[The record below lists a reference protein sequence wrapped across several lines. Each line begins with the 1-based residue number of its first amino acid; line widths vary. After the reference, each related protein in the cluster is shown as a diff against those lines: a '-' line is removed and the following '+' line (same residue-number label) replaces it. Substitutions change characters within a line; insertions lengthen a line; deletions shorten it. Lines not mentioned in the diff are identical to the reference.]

1 MAPSIMPRG
10 TGLDI
15 ESLDIET
22 KENSGQIPHLVIDVE
37 LIGLEIQYTHGI
49 DHWKRRIESHF
60 GTEVEL
66 LLLYAQEVFRL
77 QQDILRTQ
85 WMTEEAKQESDK

>member
-10 TGLDI
+10 TGLDL

-22 KENSGQIPHLVIDVE
+22 EENSGQIPHLVIGVE

-49 DHWKRRIESHF
+49 DHRKRRIESHF
-60 GTEVEL
+60 GTKVEL